1 MIGKL
6 IAMAKMAK
14 AFSVVLVC
22 ILSFSCVAFAQLP
35 QLPVTGILRPV
46 EEVVIKSELAGLVQN
61 IAVKEG
67 DLVREGQLL
76 IELDNAHQ
84 KINLELAQ
92 TLIIKAKATVDETR
106 VVLENAEKESERIQM
121 AANALPRKE
130 LEDIRDQVL
139 RLRASLAAQTAE
151 LARAEQEV
159 KLREQELKDTQ
170 ILAPFNGTVTEIFI
184 HKGESLRPIDTPV
197 LQLVGLDQLFAELR
211 LPSNFVSKIRLR
223 QIVKVQVEGEW
234 MGRTGAIDG
243 EITYINPTVDAASRT
258 FKVKVGIPA
267 RGPVRPGMLVE
278 AKFPQ

>member
-1 MIGKL
+1 MIGRPITTAN
-6 IAMAKMAK
+6 IAKTL
-14 AFSVVLVC
+14 SVTLVW
-22 ILSFSCVAFAQLP
+22 ILSLSGAAFAQLS
-35 QLPVTGILRPV
+35 VTGILRPV
-46 EEVVIKSELAGLVQN
+46 EEVVIKSELAGLVQS
-61 IAVKEG
+61 IAINEG
-67 DLVREGQLL
+67 DVVHEGQLL

-84 KINLELAQ
+84 KINLELSQ
-92 TLIIKAKATVDETR
+92 TVIMKARAAVDETM
-106 VVLENAEKESERIQM
+106 VVLENAEKEPERIQM

-139 RLRASLAAQTAE
+139 RLKASLAAQMAE

-159 KLREQELKDTQ
+159 KMREQELKDTQ

-211 LPSNFVSKIRLR
+211 LPSSYVSKIRMR
-223 QIVKVQVEGEW
+223 QVVKVQIESEW
-234 MGRTGAIDG
+234 MGRPGAIDG

-267 RGPVRPGMLVE
+267 RGLVRPGMLVE
-278 AKFPQ
+278 ARFGP